1 MERQISLYS
10 LIKPF
15 IDAVDG
21 EFTDIHLQYRVTDAK
36 RLMQVLAD
44 NPELQ
49 KLLESQTVIV
59 EVDTANHD
67 PMII

>member
-21 EFTDIHLQYRVTDAK
+21 EFTDIHLQQGNRRK
-36 RLMQVLAD
+36 SLMQVLAD